1 MMMTITSI
9 SQSQH
14 TSGTSISAPIN
25 PTNVPRHDGPL
36 AKRDLQSITERPGLL
51 ARFSAAVQHNL
62 PGRSLLDRQLTSDG
76 KPNPTSAFRFS
87 MIKDRLIHLGVRLF
101 LGTVRDSVPQHG
113 GSVTFK
119 FAQTKGAFLGE
130 IMKHGDTSG
139 GVCESISAHWIS
151 SHAKGDSLFN
161 QLYTGGQK
169 GQFQIDTLVS
179 IKQLQMDGM
188 QEHVDQAQVTSNWL
202 TDHNLVP
209 RMSKSGYPMPP
220 VSGQTGS
227 QGPEQLVAAILDTR
241 GESAEYKKISFS
253 GKMAGHTVAA
263 HVDEQQGVTFF
274 DPNFG
279 EFHFP
284 DKEQF
289 KNWFTNAFWPGSKYN
304 LEIGLGQEFE
314 VYNFKGADA

>member
-1 MMMTITSI
+1 MMKITPN
-9 SQSQH
+9 SQPLH
-14 TSGTSISAPIN
+14 SAATTTAAPATKAET
-25 PTNVPRHDGPL
+25 PQHDGPL
-36 AKRDLQSITERPGLL
+36 AKRDLQGATPRPGLL
-51 ARFSAAVQHNL
+51 ARFSAAVQRNL

-76 KPNPTSAFRFS
+76 KPNPTSAFRFG
-87 MIKDRLIHLGVRLF
+87 MIKDRLIHLGVRMF

-151 SHAKGDSLFN
+151 SHAKGESLFN

-188 QEHVDQAQVTSNWL
+188 QEDVDQARVTSNWL
-202 TDHNLVP
+202 KDHNLAP
-209 RMSKSGYPMPP
+209 RMNKSGYPMPP
-220 VSGQTGS
+220 VSGQTGA
-227 QGPEQLVAAILDTR
+227 QGTDRLVAAILDTS
-241 GESAEYKKISFS
+241 GEGSEYKKISFS
-253 GKMAGHTVAA
+253 GKMAAHTVAA

-289 KNWFTNAFWPGSKYN
+289 KNWFTDAFWPGSKYK

-314 VYNFKGADA
+314 VYNFKRADA